1 MKKLLLAGGA
11 GLVGQHLLHIL
22 DKSRYEIT
30 VIDKDKPLIKKLKKQ
45 FINIKFISADLSNY
59 KDLFGIQFKFDIL
72 VILQAQIKGLN
83 YDEFYNNSVVSTKNL
98 IKLIKLNS
106 INPYVVHI
114 SSSVINSKAD
124 DFYTRSKREQE
135 QIIRDWIGKKI
146 ILRPTLMYGEGD
158 NKHFFVLLKLMSRFH
173 FFPLPGNGN
182 YIRQPLY
189 AADFAYVISDCL
201 DNTKTGIFNISGLEL
216 LTFKDCLL
224 KFKKNYK
231 ILAFMVP
238 FPIYLFRLLLRLI
251 SFFLKKPPFTEQQ
264 LDALIIPEIFERI
277 DWPKMFNTKYTKF
290 DEGIKK
296 FEYRL
301 K

>member
-30 VIDKDKPLIKKLKKQ
+30 VIDKDKSLIKKLKKQ

-238 FPIYLFRLLLRLI
+238 FPN
-251 SFFLKKPPFTEQQ
+251 S
-264 LDALIIPEIFERI
+264 
-277 DWPKMFNTKYTKF
+277 
-290 DEGIKK
+290 
-296 FEYRL
+296 
-301 K
+301 

>member
-1 MKKLLLAGGA
+1 MKKIIIAGGA
-11 GLVGQHLLHIL
+11 GLVGQYLLHIL

-30 VIDKDKPLIKKLKKQ
+30 VVDKDKSLIKKLKYQ
-45 FINIKFISADLSNY
+45 FKNIKFISVDLSKY
-59 KDLFGIQFKFDIL
+59 KDLISIQIKFDIL

-83 YDEFYNNSVVSTKNL
+83 YAEFYNNSVVSTKNL
-98 IKLIKLNS
+98 IKLIKLHS
-106 INPYVVHI
+106 MNPHVVHI

-124 DFYTRSKREQE
+124 DFYTRSKRQQE

-189 AADFAYVISDCL
+189 AADFASVISNCI
-201 DNTKTGIFNISGLEL
+201 DNTTTGIFNISGLEL
-216 LTFKDCLL
+216 ITFKDCLL
-224 KFKKNYK
+224 KFKKHYK
-231 ILAFMVP
+231 IPAFMVP
-238 FPIYLFRLLLRLI
+238 FPIRLFRSLLRLVT
-251 SFFLKKPPFTEQQ
+251 FFLKKPPFTEQQ
-264 LDALIIPEIFERI
+264 LDALIIPETFERI
-277 DWPKMFNTKYTKF
+277 DWPKIFKTKYTKF

-296 FEYRL
+296 FEYKL